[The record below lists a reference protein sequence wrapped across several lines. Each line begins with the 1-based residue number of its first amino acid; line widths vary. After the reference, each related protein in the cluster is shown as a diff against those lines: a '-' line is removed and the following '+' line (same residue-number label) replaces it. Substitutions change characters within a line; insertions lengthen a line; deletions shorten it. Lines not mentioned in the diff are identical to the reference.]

1 MYTATERRK
10 KQDVQVSDPT
20 VALERPVLV
29 MEAKETGEGVQ
40 SKIHNPNLQSK
51 TGNNYAQEGGQSES
65 KEQAPWNSPKLYM
78 RNTIKLEHLTYIHLA
93 WTEQTDN
100 YKGAKIR
107 IKSVYF

>member
-1 MYTATERRK
+1 MFLTDILVNQVSVIRYSPKQFQISERLTCILPLKGEK
-10 KQDVQVSDPT
+10 KKDVQVSDPT

-65 KEQAPWNSPKLYM
+65 KEQAP
-78 RNTIKLEHLTYIHLA
+78 
-93 WTEQTDN
+93 
-100 YKGAKIR
+100 
-107 IKSVYF
+107 

>member
-10 KQDVQVSDPT
+10 KKDVQVSDPT

-65 KEQAPWNSPKLYM
+65 KEQAPWNSPKLY
-78 RNTIKLEHLTYIHLA
+78 TIKLEHLTYVHLA
-93 WTEQTDN
+93 YTEQTDN
-100 YKGAKIR
+100 YKGVKIR
-107 IKSVYF
+107 IKPVYF